1 MEPTKT
7 DSNRPSVPVINDPPA
22 EGVGAWRQAKAL
34 RLRERRVI
42 MVERAHSLIQGENL
56 TGAQAVISQIME
68 LDGEILG
75 LEERP

>member
-7 DSNRPSVPVINDPPA
+7 DSNRPSIPVLSDPP

-34 RLRERRVI
+34 RLRERRVV

-68 LDGEILG
+68 IDGEILG